1 MAEEPFGQWGTVSF
15 DIPDFLES
23 IRDSVN
29 DFAELLTTYL
39 EIANQALEFAK
50 AFVKGYIDPMT
61 VLIEAI
67 IKEIVAL
74 LQSLKGIGLYL
85 TGDWALLGWP
95 PEDLR
100 GGFQGYER
108 RMIARLTDHTDP
120 TRPDIPS
127 TTKTLG
133 FFAYV
138 SVDPSDFERL
148 VSFIKSILKMFG
160 MSFFPDTSSLPVPT
174 IKGVKYNSQALG
186 VGTAL
191 QFSALGDA
199 LWTSAGTPPQ
209 KASISW
215 VAQSASMKHPANPF
229 PLLGPSGYLV
239 TVSTIP
245 EGLALKYARPKSNT
259 DKKPANGNKKT
270 QVQPREYGDV
280 RDASGQALTLYGGAE
295 MLDIIGSPFEYNE
308 AIDLDTKSL
317 RDGAC
322 QVFGRLDAASNEIIP
337 LEDLGPLSL
346 TTAMGVP
353 GDGRGSEFFLQ
364 RTFLITEGVSL
375 AQWFSGEYHVVLDVK
390 DMPHHA
396 RWEKTTSGQMK
407 RVDLGRAGLY
417 HVRVWSVGEQVAEQ
431 KKLPQWDFRQP
442 KFQAATPGQPFVV
455 NLKSGVSSLGNP
467 STSRKVT
474 FVQAD
479 TQEYLKALQAALLV
493 LVLSRAD
500 LPTLAEVE
508 ATKGTAAADKYRA
521 GKWAASGFATTATGL
536 EDARGLLQRIYS
548 DMQSLEVAGQD
559 AVKWRSD
566 LYSRIRALSY
576 ELYAKSGTNARVE
589 KIVVDATVQLRSA
602 TWGTVLKAVVTS
614 AKTDSAANSIETAVD
629 GVVQAQA
636 ALTKAKVAQEEA
648 NPDGMAGAQA
658 VATTAQAQADAAKAT
673 LTKAKAA
680 GIAVKVAQAQYNNWV
695 AHLKATGRKDPTLF
709 EGLNPDNA
717 MGRDPDFG
725 LAPNPF
731 STGMKSTDMDDLFYL
746 DGALQSRD
754 KDFVLYD
761 GGKLDMV
768 FEEKDP
774 LKALQAVNA
783 APEGLKRIY
792 KMFMQAD
799 GSLNIPDEYRAY
811 LTAKKKDKRVTSSG
825 DLTPVFV
832 VDLQELVKLDRDS
845 TTLVSPPEGAVLPGV
860 AFTRGMLRAAYANTG
875 SPGQVLTPLFTQAAR
890 VLSIAASE
898 RPPGDGEWIALRL
911 FDTWPELEDFL
922 RALENWVNSLAEA
935 ARSVADA
942 IVKYIAF
949 VQAQIVELQQL
960 IRRINALILS
970 FLNFSF
976 ALPQFSGLML
986 KSDGTDGVMADLVA
1000 AKNKPS
1006 DPPLS
1011 YGGGIALV
1019 VPFAPGF
1026 LLDIIQVATATD
1038 EEPAKQDIN
1047 GVTAVTRPSP
1057 AIGTEAKL
1065 PAVPPPDDD
1074 PL

>member
-1 MAEEPFGQWGTVSF
+1 MADEPFGQWGTVSF
-15 DIPDFLES
+15 GIPDFLES
-23 IRDSVN
+23 IRDSIN

-39 EIANQALEFAK
+39 EIANQALEFSK
-50 AFVKGYIDPMT
+50 AFVKGYIDPMS

-67 IKEIVAL
+67 IKEIVAFL
-74 LQSLKGIGLYL
+74 ESLKSIGLYL

-100 GGFQGYER
+100 GGFQGFER
-108 RMIARLTDHTDP
+108 RMIARLTDHSDP

-148 VSFIKSILKMFG
+148 VSFIVSFLKMFG
-160 MSFFPDTSSLPVPT
+160 LSFPPDTSRFPVPT
-174 IKGVKYNSQALG
+174 IKGVKYNSQAIG

-191 QFSALGDA
+191 QFSAIGDA

-209 KASISW
+209 KASITW
-215 VAQSASMKHPANPF
+215 VAQPSSLKHPGNPF
-229 PLLGPSGYLV
+229 PVLGPSGYLV

-245 EGLALKYARPKSNT
+245 EGVALKYARPKANT
-259 DKKPANGNKKT
+259 DKKPANGNQKT

-280 RDASGQALTLYGGAE
+280 RDASGQPIKLYGGSE
-295 MLDIIGSPFEYNE
+295 MLDIVGSPFEYNKG
-308 AIDLDTKSL
+308 IDSATGLPK
-317 RDGAC
+317 DGYC
-322 QVFGRLDAASNEIIP
+322 QVFGRLDPATNDVIP
-337 LEDLGPLSL
+337 LEDLGPAS
-346 TTAMGVP
+346 TKMGVP
-353 GDGRGSEFFLQ
+353 GDGRGADFFLQ
-364 RTFLITEGVSL
+364 RTFLITDGVAL
-375 AQWFSGEYHVVLDVK
+375 AQWFSGEYHAVLDLK

-396 RWEKTTSGQMK
+396 RWEKNTSGKMQ
-407 RVDLGRAGLY
+407 RVDLGKAPVY
-417 HVRVWSVGEQVAEQ
+417 YVRVWSVGKQVAEQ
-431 KKLPQWDFRQP
+431 KSIPQWDFKKP
-442 KFQAATPGQPFVV
+442 AFIAATSGQPFVV
-455 NLKSGVSSLGNP
+455 NLRSGAASLGYP

-474 FVQAD
+474 FVQAN
-479 TQEYLKALQAALLV
+479 TQEYIKALQAALLV

-508 ATKGTAAADKYRA
+508 ATKGTAAAEKYRA

-536 EDARGLLQRIYS
+536 EDARGLLLRLYPNIKS
-548 DMQSLEVAGQD
+548 MEVAGQD
-559 AVKWRSD
+559 PVKWRSD

-576 ELYAKSGTNARVE
+576 ELYAKSGTNTRVE

-602 TWGTVLKAVVTS
+602 TWGTILKVMVTAADAATAANPVDP
-614 AKTDSAANSIETAVD
+614 AKTSLS
-629 GVVQAQA
+629 QAQV
-636 ALTKAKVAQEEA
+636 ALTKAQVALADADDQHLA
-648 NPDGMAGAQA
+648 LAQA
-658 VATTAQAQADAAKAT
+658 AVAQAQALADAAKAN
-673 LTKAKAA
+673 LAKAR
-680 GIAVKVAQAQYNNWV
+680 IAEAQDKTAQAQYNAWV
-695 AHLKATGRKDPTLF
+695 AHLKATGRQDPTLF
-709 EGLNPDNA
+709 EGLNPDNE
-717 MGRDPDFG
+717 MGRDPEYG

-731 STGMKSTDMDDLFYL
+731 STGMNPTDVDDLFYL
-746 DGALQSRD
+746 DGALQSREQ
-754 KDFVLYD
+754 DFVLYD
-761 GGKLDMV
+761 GGKLDMT

-774 LKALQAVNA
+774 VKALRAVNA
-783 APEGLKRIY
+783 APEGIKRIY
-792 KMFMQAD
+792 KMFLQAD
-799 GSLNIPDEYRAY
+799 GSLLIPDEYRAY

-832 VDLQELVKLDRDS
+832 VDRQELVALDRDS
-845 TTLVSPPEGAVLPGV
+845 TALASPPKGSSRPGLV
-860 AFTRGMLRAAYANTG
+860 FTRGMLRVAYANTG
-875 SPGQVLTPLFTQAAR
+875 APGQVLTPLFTQAAQ

-922 RALENWVNSLAEA
+922 RAMENWTASLAEA
-935 ARSVADA
+935 ARSMADA

-949 VQAQIVELQQL
+949 IQAQIVELQQL
-960 IRRINALILS
+960 IRRINALIAS

-986 KSDGTDGVMADLVA
+986 KSDGTDGVLADLVA

-1019 VPFAPGF
+1019 IPFAPGF
-1026 LLDIIQVATATD
+1026 VLDIIKVASATGD
-1038 EEPAKQDIN
+1038 APATQNIN
-1047 GVTAVTRPSP
+1047 GTTTVTRPPP
-1057 AIGTEAKL
+1057 AIGTEAKQ